1 MYNKLSK
8 TNTIMMRKIE
18 TKISSNRNF
27 GLVFF
32 TIFLILSIWSLMYEN
47 PIRVWSL
54 LISIIFL
61 ILGLTSSKILTPLN
75 QLWFKFGMLL
85 GGIISPI
92 IMVVVFFIVITPIG
106 LFMKI
111 MNKDLLNK
119 KYDKKKITYWI
130 KYNKPTSTMKKQ
142 F

>member
-1 MYNKLSK
+1 
-8 TNTIMMRKIE
+8 
-18 TKISSNRNF
+18 
-27 GLVFF
+27 
-32 TIFLILSIWSLMYEN
+32 MYED

-54 LISIIFL
+54 LISIVFL
-61 ILGLTSSKILTPLN
+61 ILGLTNSKILTPLN

-85 GGIISPI
+85 GSIIAPI
-92 IMVVVFFIVITPIG
+92 VMVVVFFIVVTPIG
-106 LFMKI
+106 LLMKI

-130 KYNKPTSTMKKQ
+130 KYNKPASTMKKQ

>member
-8 TNTIMMRKIE
+8 TNTIMMQKIE

-32 TIFLILSIWSLMYEN
+32 TVFLILSIWPLMYED
-47 PIRVWSL
+47 PIRVWSF
-54 LISIIFL
+54 LISIVFL
-61 ILGLTSSKILTPLN
+61 ILGLMNSKILTPLN
-75 QLWFKFGMLL
+75 QFWFKFGMLL
-85 GGIISPI
+85 GSIISPI
-92 IMVVVFFIVITPIG
+92 VMVVVFFIVVTPIG

-130 KYNKPTSTMKKQ
+130 KHDKPTGTMKKQ

>member
-8 TNTIMMRKIE
+8 TNTIMMQKIE
-18 TKISSNRNF
+18 TKISSNRSF

-32 TIFLILSIWSLMYEN
+32 TVFLIISIWPLMYEN

-61 ILGLTSSKILTPLN
+61 ILGLANSKILTPLN

-85 GGIISPI
+85 GSIISPI
-92 IMVVVFFIVITPIG
+92 VMVVIFFILITPIG

-130 KYNKPTSTMKKQ
+130 KYNKPTGTMKKQ